1 MPADRVRL
9 TQAIHAAYPGA
20 QSGTPRRGR
29 FACTFRVRQG
39 ADALTVK
46 IVDPTQALGVREDR
60 KVIALT
66 LLDTPSVIHG
76 G

>member
-60 KVIALT
+60 KVIALR
-66 LLDTPSVIHG
+66 SVNHPNIVRYP
-76 G
+76 